1 MYMEQIKNSIFAS
14 NSIKMKRF
22 LVVLVCALALHSC
35 DDGNLTVETV
45 DLGTAVTKS
54 CSNNNVIYKLNKQE
68 ALLLEIPST
77 TFANEPTVDGNP
89 TLIDINNTTIRVVYR
104 FYDGL
109 VTSDNICNS
118 IPPATPIVT
127 NQWTTNSGK
136 VQITTTAIKTTNAAD
151 NSTRISGYN
160 HNITFKN
167 ITFIKS
173 NGTQVYETFPFGDYV
188 TAATTLPFGF
198 DKALEQC
205 ADSKQI
211 YNHTSSEAL
220 TLDIDPALIV
230 NAVTPLNTPRT
241 GLIGTSTNKLTY
253 RLYSNGVL
261 TPSYFCTI
269 PVPSIPTVSEEWNGM
284 AGVSTIS
291 GVIEVTTTTNGPNSF
306 KHTIVLKKAALQK
319 GNSNFSLGDTY
330 LYGDLLTY

>member
-1 MYMEQIKNSIFAS
+1 MLS
-14 NSIKMKRF
+14 NPK
-22 LVVLVCALALHSC
+22 H
-35 DDGNLTVETV
+35 
-45 DLGTAVTKS
+45 
-54 CSNNNVIYKLNKQE
+54 Y
-68 ALLLEIPST
+68 
-77 TFANEPTVDGNP
+77 
-89 TLIDINNTTIRVVYR
+89 
-104 FYDGL
+104 
-109 VTSDNICNS
+109 CNS
-118 IPPATPIVT
+118 KPNIV
-127 NQWTTNSGK
+127 
-136 VQITTTAIKTTNAAD
+136 KTTNALD
-151 NSTRISGYN
+151 NSTRITAYN
-160 HNITFKN
+160 HNIAFKN

-188 TAATTLPFGF
+188 TTANSLPFGF
-198 DKALEQC
+198 DKILEQC
-205 ADSKQI
+205 SSSKQI
-211 YNHTSSEAL
+211 YNYTSSEAL

-291 GVIEVTTTTNGPNSF
+291 GIIEVTTTTNGPNSF
-306 KHTIVLKKAALQK
+306 KHTIVLKKASLQK